1 MLNYPR
7 IEDINHPVY
16 NYCMRVCPSSLDQ
29 RLAVLRQCNY
39 FENCG
44 LEILQKLAA
53 GMVLVQYDPGEV
65 IFWQSEECRGL
76 YILKAGKVK
85 LYKLSSMGRELI
97 IRILE
102 PGASFNEVPIFDH
115 GGNEVN
121 VAAMEESEVWLIEKA
136 ILQQMARQSAEL
148 AQAVITNLTRN
159 LRTLV
164 RLVEEVSFYQVTNR
178 LARLLVQLP
187 EEQLSGTKTQRLTQD
202 IMAARLGTVREVVA
216 RSLRDLDRCG
226 AIRVRRG
233 KIYILDMTL
242 LNELAQRPNGP
253 A

>member
-1 MLNYPR
+1 M
-7 IEDINHPVY
+7 ED
-16 NYCMRVCPSSLDQ
+16 
-29 RLAVLRQCNY
+29 
-39 FENCG
+39 
-44 LEILQKLAA
+44 
-53 GMVLVQYDPGEV
+53 
-65 IFWQSEECRGL
+65 
-76 YILKAGKVK
+76 
-85 LYKLSSMGRELI
+85 
-97 IRILE
+97 
-102 PGASFNEVPIFDH
+102 
-115 GGNEVN
+115 
-121 VAAMEESEVWLIEKA
+121 SEVWLIEKA

-233 KIYILDMTL
+233 RIYILDMTL